1 MAPQTTPETPPE
13 CLIDGD
19 EFISYQTPTRK
30 KIIPLQVLVPS
41 IPVRIEQLARA
52 LNSVDQ
58 QTISCG
64 CLVRLDKD
72 REGACKNR
80 NRLLFE
86 ANQEF
91 VAFLDD
97 DDVLYPEHIEE
108 LYDLLIKENADV
120 AYSLP
125 KVLSGEYE
133 IPLDCVFGGM
143 KDFSFNPDTLLE
155 RNFIPVT
162 VVARR
167 KKLVDA
173 GGFQHLK
180 GYYGE
185 DHGLWMA
192 TAA

>member
-1 MAPQTTPETPPE
+1 
-13 CLIDGD
+13 
-19 EFISYQTPTRK
+19 
-30 KIIPLQVLVPS
+30 
-41 IPVRIEQLARA
+41 
-52 LNSVDQ
+52 
-58 QTISCG
+58 
-64 CLVRLDKD
+64 VRLDKD

-185 DHGLWMA
+185 DHGLWLKLLYA
-192 TAA
+192 GAKFVHLPKVTWEYRWWGTGSPGVLGNTSGLPERW